1 MLEVYAAVT
10 CERMGESE
18 SDEGTENDGREF
30 VLTTTRVHVHVEK
43 AATGEH
49 MVGVHLVRVVAYAV
63 IAQEHLRPQEMV
75 AMLKSA
81 VSARQSGTPS
91 PVMMAWLRIMEIVSL

>member
-10 CERMGESE
+10 CEHMGESE
-18 SDEGTENDGREF
+18 SDEGIENDGREF

-63 IAQEHLRPQEMV
+63 IAQEHLRTGDGPK
-75 AMLKSA
+75 ANK
-81 VSARQSGTPS
+81 
-91 PVMMAWLRIMEIVSL
+91 